1 MTFLAEFKIF
11 IKNILHWIYFFV
23 ASSFFFFTFGLKD
36 IAILGKNVFLPLP
49 SIDAFALLFG
59 REFNFSFVSDHSL
72 TIQVFNRITHDL
84 LPANVQLIATNPM
97 SAFTSQVY
105 LSVLLG
111 FLITIPYLIYK
122 MIIYLNPALL
132 PREKKLVAWS
142 LLAFIVLFVSGC
154 MFSYIFIIP
163 ETFKILYPFTI

>member
-1 MTFLAEFKIF
+1 MNYLEEFKIF
-11 IKNILHWIYFFV
+11 IKNILHWIYFF
-23 ASSFFFFTFGLKD
+23 AGSSFFFFTFGLKQV
-36 IAILGKNVFLPLP
+36 AVFGTNLFLPLP
-49 SIDAFALLFG
+49 SIDSFALLFG
-59 REFNFSFVSDHSL
+59 RDFNFPFISDSSL
-72 TIQVFNRITHDL
+72 TIQVFNKITHDL
-84 LPANVQLIATNPM
+84 LPSNVQLIATNPM

-111 FLITIPYLIYK
+111 FLLTIPYFIYK